1 MCCSF
6 CFMHNR
12 WFSLFTAL
20 LTGVLSSQAVCAMA
34 ADVVYADLNIPGT
47 RLPRPSQPHN
57 FHQCPH
63 WHQLVLKIGAAGYV
77 VLLMT
82 VIVLSVWV
90 FQGSSGSGRAPEG
103 EAVAERPRNESKC
116 VSSLEK
122 LSYLKQHLCDPPQ
135 SSSTEGSRCILC
147 PRDWLSY
154 KGKCYWV
161 SKEIR
166 MWNSSWDDC
175 LTKSSRLLVAQDQEE
190 MDYMETIT
198 SEKNSVWIGL
208 NFKSPERTWIW
219 VDGSPFNE
227 NLFPGAGRPGE
238 RDCGVLK
245 RNQIASETCSAELK
259 WICQKDA
266 LLI

>member
-1 MCCSF
+1 GVRTGKGDTGRCSVREPFLSHLCRGSTIDTF
-6 CFMHNR
+6 CEQQTKEITQER
-12 WFSLFTAL
+12 KAK
-20 LTGVLSSQAVCAMA
+20 
-34 ADVVYADLNIPGT
+34 D
-47 RLPRPSQPHN
+47 

-63 WHQLVLKIGAAGYV
+63 WHQLVLKIGVAGYV

-82 VIVLSVWV
+82 IIVLSVWV
-90 FQGSSGSGRAPEG
+90 FQGSSGSGLAAEG
-103 EAVAERPRNESKC
+103 EAAPERPRNESKC
-116 VSSLEK
+116 IASLEK

-135 SSSTEGSRCILC
+135 SSSTEGSRCVLC
-147 PRDWLSY
+147 PRYWLPY

-161 SKEIR
+161 SKETR
-166 MWNSSWDDC
+166 MWNSSHEDC
-175 LTKSSRLLVAQDQEE
+175 ITKRSHLLVTQDQEE
-190 MDYMETIT
+190 MDYIQTIT

-227 NLFPGAGRPGE
+227 NLFPRVGRPGE

>member
-1 MCCSF
+1 
-6 CFMHNR
+6 
-12 WFSLFTAL
+12 
-20 LTGVLSSQAVCAMA
+20 MA
-34 ADVVYADLNIPGT
+34 ADVVYADLNIPGA
-47 RLPRPSQPHN
+47 RLPHPSQPHN
-57 FHQCPH
+57 FHQCLH

-90 FQGSSGSGRAPEG
+90 FQGSSGSGQAPEG
-103 EAVAERPRNESKC
+103 EAVPERPRNESKC
-116 VSSLEK
+116 VASLEK

-135 SSSTEGSRCILC
+135 SSSTEGSRCVLC
-147 PRDWLSY
+147 PRDWLPY

-161 SKEIR
+161 SKETTT
-166 MWNSSWDDC
+166 WNSSRDDC
-175 LTKSSRLLVAQDQEE
+175 LTKSSRLLVTKDQEE
-190 MDYMETIT
+190 MDYIQTIT

-227 NLFPGAGRPGE
+227 NLFLGAGRPGE

>member
-47 RLPRPSQPHN
+47 RLPRPSQPH
-57 FHQCPH
+57 
-63 WHQLVLKIGAAGYV
+63 I
-77 VLLMT
+77 
-82 VIVLSVWV
+82 

>member
-1 MCCSF
+1 
-6 CFMHNR
+6 
-12 WFSLFTAL
+12 
-20 LTGVLSSQAVCAMA
+20 MA
-34 ADVVYADLNIPGT
+34 GEVVYADLNIPGT
-47 RLPRPSQPHN
+47 RLPRSSQPHSEY

-82 VIVLSVWV
+82 VIVLSVW
-90 FQGSSGSGRAPEG
+90 GKSLHTSYSLA
-103 EAVAERPRNESKC
+103 S
-116 VSSLEK
+116 VS
-122 LSYLKQHLCDPPQ
+122 Q
-135 SSSTEGSRCILC
+135 GSRCVLC
-147 PRDWLSY
+147 PRYWLPY
-154 KGKCYWV
+154 KEKCYWV
-161 SKEIR
+161 SKETR
-166 MWNSSWDDC
+166 MWNSSHEDC
-175 LTKSSRLLVAQDQEE
+175 IRKSSHLLVTQDQEE
-190 MDYMETIT
+190 MDYIQTIT

-227 NLFPGAGRPGE
+227 NLPGE

-259 WICQKDA
+259 WICRKDA